1 MTTIKE
7 KTVCFTG
14 HRPEKLPGFGE
25 LNNPALSALK
35 SMLYY
40 QIYQSVEN
48 GFEYFIS
55 GLARGV
61 DIWAALYVIEIKKKF
76 PNLKLISVKPY
87 EEHGQKFK
95 GEDLWNLKN
104 ILEKSD
110 DIICVSK
117 EYSMDCYKLRN
128 QFMVDNSSKLIAV
141 VGDYKSGTGQT
152 IRYANKMG
160 IDISII
166 NVNDYLSTI
175 SDNDPK
181 KSEFFYFK

>member
-14 HRPEKLPGFGE
+14 HRPEKLPGYKE
-25 LNNPALSALK
+25 LNNPALSVMK

-40 QIYQSVEN
+40 QIYQSVKE

-76 PNLKLISVKPY
+76 PDLKLISVKPY
-87 EEHGQKFK
+87 EDHGRYFK

-104 ILEKSD
+104 VLAESD

-117 EYSMDCYKLRN
+117 EYSRDCYKLRN
-128 QFMVDNSSKLIAV
+128 QFMVNNSSKLIAV
-141 VGDYKSGTGQT
+141 VDDYKSGTGQT
-152 IRYANKMG
+152 INYANKMG
-160 IDISII
+160 INVSII
-166 NVNDYLSTI
+166 NVKDYLSI
-175 SDNDPK
+175 APDDDPK
-181 KSEFFYFK
+181 QSELFYFK